1 MMLMRAPDAKKPV
14 RRTVNR
20 TTRGKTVL
28 FGVPGA
34 LDFIRLAKKKRVP
47 TNMALPNTS
56 KTRDKILASISG
68 MAKRN
73 WARTTMRTGMTSPQ
87 NNIRWAVPVY
97 RFRRI
102 LL

>member
-1 MMLMRAPDAKKPV
+1 MLRRAPDARKPV
-14 RRTVNR
+14 RRIINR

-34 LDFIRLAKKKRVP
+34 VDFIRLAKKKKVP

-56 KTRDKILASISG
+56 KSRDKILARISG
-68 MAKRN
+68 IAKRN
-73 WARTTMRTGMTSPQ
+73 WARITMRAGMASPQ
-87 NNIRWAVPVY
+87 NSMRWAVPVY